1 MKLISNMF
9 FRGLVVI
16 FTIATLNACDT
27 CEVKGVIILENP
39 RLWCN
44 CEVDF
49 PNGDEYVSAPGE
61 TMTFEMWRGF
71 YTLEADCGNSAFGN
85 NLCGFEDGIRTQ
97 TFDIDCSDELY
108 WSLDW

>member
-1 MKLISNMF
+1 
-9 FRGLVVI
+9 
-16 FTIATLNACDT
+16 
-27 CEVKGVIILENP
+27 
-39 RLWCN
+39 
-44 CEVDF
+44 
-49 PNGDEYVSAPGE
+49 
-61 TMTFEMWRGF
+61 MTFEMWRGF